1 MAGIWQKPIIYVQ
14 YFSNAKIPTTLELS
28 SVTFL
33 LL

>member
-14 YFSNAKIPTTLELS
+14 YFSNAKKPTTLELS